1 MSALKTLAMTAAM
14 GLSLAACSTSAP
26 ADGPR
31 PATPEDDRMEVR
43 VENRGWSDVNVYA
56 VENGMRLR
64 LGTVTSMNTQRLR
77 VPTRAGLFTHNVQL
91 IAVPI
96 GAGQAFVAPVV
107 QVARG
112 QTMEFTIQ
120 NHLSISTVSVLNR

>member
-26 ADGPR
+26 AGGPR
-31 PATPEDDRMEVR
+31 PAVDDDRMEVR

-56 VENGMRLR
+56 VEGGMRLR
-64 LGTVTSMNTQRLR
+64 LGTVTSMTTQRLR
-77 VPTRAGLFTHNVQL
+77 VPTRSGLFTHNVQL

-96 GAGQAFVAPVV
+96 GAGQAYVAPVV
-107 QVARG
+107 QVSRG
-112 QTMEFTIQ
+112 QSMEFTIQ
-120 NHLSISTVSVLNR
+120 NHLAISSVSVLNR